1 VLSISDQ
8 LDPDQIGP
16 LAKNTTVVKRA
27 PQLELLNR
35 ASVYHPCGFE
45 HRAGVFGSR
54 RSSGCYPGD
63 R

>member
-1 VLSISDQ
+1 
-8 LDPDQIGP
+8 
-16 LAKNTTVVKRA
+16 VVKRA
-27 PQLELLNR
+27 RKLELLKR

-45 HRAGVFGSR
+45 HRVGVFGSR